1 MRRTIKVVAVAAFA
15 VALVGVGSLGLFTH
29 VKPVAQPPLGPGQA
43 QALQTQPALASTSLD
58 KLVASLQARLQTAPD
73 DWRSYANLGLA
84 YVQEARVTADPTYYP
99 KAEGVLQKSLDLHPD
114 DNFEAYTGM
123 AALTAARHDF
133 AHSLTWGQKA
143 TAANPYSAN
152 AFAVVGDA
160 QVELGRYPEAF
171 DTFQHM
177 IDLRPELSTYAR
189 VSYGWELQG
198 DVDNAVAAMQLA
210 LQSAGTPQDAA
221 WAANQLGD
229 LYFNQGR
236 VGPAEEQ
243 YRRATDLDPT
253 FVPAHA
259 GLARVAWARGDVDSA
274 IEDFTWVVDRYPSP
288 EYVIALGDL
297 DTVAGRTDEATRE
310 YQLVG
315 VEQQLFRSN
324 GVNLDMEIA
333 LYDADHSVDVAGG
346 LAAAQAE
353 WGRRQSVTVA
363 DALGWSLYA
372 NGRYDEAL
380 GYANRALALGTRN
393 ALFFFHRGM
402 IERALGRT
410 KAARRDLGT
419 AIDIN
424 PHFSI
429 RWSSEAGDVL
439 ASLGGAA

>member
-1 MRRTIKVVAVAAFA
+1 MRRTVKVVAVAGFA
-15 VALVGVGSLGLFTH
+15 IALLGVGSLGLFTH
-29 VKPVAQPPLGPGQA
+29 VKPVVQPPLGADQA

-84 YVQEARVTADPTYYP
+84 YVQEARITADPTYYP
-99 KAEGVLQKSLDLHPD
+99 KAEGVLQASLDLHPD
-114 DNFEAYTGM
+114 ANFEAYTGM
-123 AALTAARHDF
+123 ASLAAARHEF
-133 AHSLTWGQKA
+133 ATSLIWGEKA
-143 TAANPYSAN
+143 AKANPYSAH
-152 AFAVVGDA
+152 ALAVVGDA
-160 QVELGRYPEAF
+160 QVELGRYLEAF
-171 DTFQHM
+171 DTFQAM

-189 VSYGWELQG
+189 VSYAWELQG
-198 DVDNAVAAMQLA
+198 NGENAIAAMQLA

-229 LYFNQGR
+229 LYFNEGR
-236 VGPAEEQ
+236 VGRADEQ

-259 GLARVAWARGDVDSA
+259 GLARVAWARGDVDAA
-274 IEDFTWVVDRYPSP
+274 IEDFGWVVDRYPSP

-297 DTVAGRTDEATRE
+297 YTAAGRTDDAARE
-310 YQLVG
+310 FELVG

-346 LAAAQAE
+346 LAAARAE
-353 WGRRQSVTVA
+353 WQRRRSITVA
-363 DALGWSLYA
+363 DALAWSLYA
-372 NGRYDEAL
+372 NGRFDEAL
-380 GYANRALALGTRN
+380 ASANRALDLGTRN

-402 IERALGRT
+402 IDRALGRT
-410 KAARRDLGT
+410 AAARRDLGT
-419 AIDIN
+419 ALEIN

-429 RWSSEAGDVL
+429 RWASEARDVL